1 LENTSS
7 HGCFQE
13 KLGLVRKANVYNSDK
28 QFSIKKGLIFTTR
41 PFMII
46 RNFSNRIKERKL
58 VVVLLCENFPFD
70 TAVLFMTRF
79 IGTAIGKRGT
89 FFAI

>member
-1 LENTSS
+1 MAV
-7 HGCFQE
+7 FKK

-41 PFMII
+41 PFYDHTKFQQPHK
-46 RNFSNRIKERKL
+46 RAETRSR
-58 VVVLLCENFPFD
+58 LLCENFPFD